1 MIIAIPIEQMSLK
14 SKLSTKFARSSNFA
28 VVNKL
33 DKNYILIKNPYADE
47 NVGVGQKLIDWL
59 LADYGVDTLLAY
71 ELGLKVQQLASQK
84 EMQFILVENE
94 LLTLEKL
101 LSYLQ
106 ISI

>member
-14 SKLSTKFARSSNFA
+14 SKISTKFARSNYFA

-33 DKNYILIKNPYADE
+33 DKNYTIIQNPYIDE
-47 NVGVGQKLIDWL
+47 NVRVGQKLIDWL
-59 LADYGVDTLLAY
+59 SADYDVDTLLAY

-94 LLTLEKL
+94 SLTLEKL
-101 LSYLQ
+101 LTYLQ
-106 ISI
+106 INI